1 MKLNETRLVILLC
14 ILAGIRVLIFTAAF
28 PFFNNVDEGAHHD
41 MIRKY
46 MAGHIPA
53 RIEHYS
59 RESAAAYVYSSP
71 EYNLTAEMQWPE
83 ALVPL
88 WRPPEATAKEAI
100 PVFERIMAAMTNH
113 ESTQFSLYYV
123 LAGVWYDLGKALGIE
138 GGVLLYW
145 LRFLNIPIYSL
156 LVWVAYLMTRKLSPG
171 NLWLNLGVPL
181 TLVVF
186 PQDVFYGLNSDV
198 LSALLAT
205 WSLYLLITYL
215 LENRGIGFC
224 ILTGVS
230 VAAAFLA
237 KPTNLPMLIIFGGIV
252 AAKTVRL
259 RTKGRVGQ
267 VALRLAAIVPAAVLP
282 IGAWLLRNQ
291 LVLGDLS
298 ACHAKIV
305 RMGWTLKPFGQIF
318 NHPMFTAHGIL
329 HFWSETIKSLWRGE
343 IIWHMQRI
351 ALPAAD
357 SFYIVSSTAFLM
369 AAAILAWKRKDIRF
383 ASVMNFLVLGISVA
397 FLAGLSLIY
406 DFNNC
411 MYPSREVPF
420 FSSGRLI
427 LGALVPFIMLYLTGL
442 GAIMD
447 WLKVGKLRWTVV
459 SLLLLLM
466 LVSEISIS
474 ASVFA
479 SAFNFYHLFGG

>member
-1 MKLNETRLVILLC
+1 MKLNETKLVILLC

-71 EYNLTAEMQWPE
+71 EYNLTANIPREE
-83 ALVPL
+83 LVPI
-88 WRPPEATAKEAI
+88 WRSTEMTVKEAI
-100 PVFERIMAAMTNH
+100 PVFERIMAAKTNH

-123 LAGVWYDLGKALGIE
+123 LAGVWYDLGKAMGIE

-215 LENRGIGFC
+215 LENRGTGFC
-224 ILTGVS
+224 ILAGVS

-259 RTKGRVGQ
+259 RTKGGVGQ

-318 NHPMFTAHGIL
+318 NHPMFTAHGIW

-343 IIWHMQRI
+343 IVWHRVRI
-351 ALPAAD
+351 ASPTAD
-357 SFYIVSSTAFLM
+357 WFYVLSSSAFLM
-369 AAAILAWKRKDIRF
+369 AAAILAAKRKDIRF
-383 ASVMNFLVLGISVA
+383 ANVMSFLVLGISVA

-420 FSSGRLI
+420 FTSGRLI

-442 GAIMD
+442 GAILD
-447 WLKVGKLRWTVV
+447 RLKIGRSRWVV
-459 SLLLLLM
+459 LSLILGLILG
-466 LVSEISIS
+466 SEIAIS
-474 ASVFA
+474 GAVFA
-479 SAFNFYHLFGG
+479 SHFNLYHMLWG